1 MKTLIFAVVPM
12 LAAAAMADAI
22 NYSDGGEHDLTVG
35 PSDVTESITLSAQSK
50 LNLNGG
56 NLTVGTSSVQLSG
69 GSKLTVKKG
78 ASLLKGTDTAA
89 EKTISIASSTLLIDG
104 GTMTAPAGNHNHV
117 GWGTTHLDGGL
128 LELDNGGSFIVEGA
142 KASFV
147 MDGASLVRALNGS
160 SFILTSVAETV
171 ETVRTW
177 AVAGS
182 GGVAV
187 TNSTFTFPR
196 CCLAG
201 NSAAQLACTGSQLLF
216 HNSTVKSLADNIYS
230 RSFYLNGG
238 KWGCRNCV
246 IRFSGSNS
254 SILSPIGFETD
265 GTEVS
270 GNRIEVVDIP
280 SIDGQIRLTSGS
292 SNKYIQ
298 KNSTHLMNGTYCKL
312 GGTANEIDI
321 DGGTFG
327 ANGATLTFNADASDC
342 RMTIGNGAAAT
353 LSAYRDNSII
363 FTAGASN
370 CKVSVENA
378 TLTAKGGND
387 FGRNCPGCAIELKG
401 ATPRISVVNWAV
413 PTTSYVWKLGD
424 ESSDL
429 DGKMVAL
436 RFVLP
441 AEPYA
446 TVPLEAN
453 STLPIKIYPNAQIV
467 VEKGDWTIG
476 TDKTKTFYP
485 LIKDNK
491 SFNGEMTA
499 ELVAA
504 LNAHATLP
512 EGAALEYDSTTK
524 TLGVR
529 MPRKKLGLF
538 LVVK

>member
-22 NYSDGGEHDLTVG
+22 NYSDGGEHDLTAG
-35 PSDVTESITLSAQSK
+35 SSDVTESITLSAQSK

-56 NLTVGTSSVQLSG
+56 NLTVSTSSVQLSG

-78 ASLLKGTDTAA
+78 ASLLRGTDTAA
-89 EKTISIASSTLLIDG
+89 YHTVHVSDSTLLIDG
-104 GTMTAPAGNHNHV
+104 GTMTAPAGNHNLS
-117 GWGTTHLDGGL
+117 GFGTTHLDGGL
-128 LELDNGGSFIVEGA
+128 LELDNGGSFTVEGA

-147 MDGASLVRALNGS
+147 MAGASLVRVLNGS
-160 SFILTSVAETV
+160 NFILTPGAETV
-171 ETVRTW
+171 ELYRTW

-201 NSAAQLACTGSQLLF
+201 NSGGQLACTGSQLLF
-216 HNSTVKSLADNIYS
+216 HNSTVKSLADDTYN
-230 RSFYLNGG
+230 RSFFLNGG
-238 KWGCRNCV
+238 KWGCKNCV

-254 SILSPIGFETD
+254 SFLSPIGFQTD

-280 SIDGQIRLTSGS
+280 SINGQILLTTGS
-292 SNKYIQ
+292 SNKYSQ
-298 KNSTHLMNGTYCKL
+298 KNSSHGQSVFKL

-327 ANGATLTFNADASDC
+327 DNGATLTFNADASGC
-342 RMTIGNGAAAT
+342 CMTIRNGAEAT
-353 LSAYRDNSII
+353 LSAYKDNSIV

-370 CKVSVENA
+370 SKVSVENA

-401 ATPRISVVNWAV
+401 SAPRISVVNWAV
-413 PTTSYVWKLGD
+413 PTTPYVWKLGD
-424 ESSDL
+424 DSSEL

-441 AEPYA
+441 SEPYA

-453 STLPIKIYPNAQIV
+453 SNLPIKIYPNAQIV
-467 VEKGDWTIG
+467 VEKGDWAIG